1 MGSLKLSPPFSA
13 FNRIWSIDQSI
24 STNWLQKSL
33 QYDARVVIY
42 NLRGFIRLA
51 TAQGSSEMSN
61 AVKRI
66 PLIILKR
73 QIFNDLK
80 LQYCCWL
87 CNKKSSSLAEK
98 INKLKQSGRWTIS
111 LLSSIFLLIY
121 QMLRGTNVL
130 HRIRANLVQCCLVI
144 IYTHTVNGQ
153 LSFWIPATGY
163 CMDNISYFIIKWECC
178 LKRLLK

>member
-87 CNKKSSSLAEK
+87 CNKNVL
-98 INKLKQSGRWTIS
+98 LKQRKFTN
-111 LLSSIFLLIY
+111 LS
-121 QMLRGTNVL
+121 RTNVL